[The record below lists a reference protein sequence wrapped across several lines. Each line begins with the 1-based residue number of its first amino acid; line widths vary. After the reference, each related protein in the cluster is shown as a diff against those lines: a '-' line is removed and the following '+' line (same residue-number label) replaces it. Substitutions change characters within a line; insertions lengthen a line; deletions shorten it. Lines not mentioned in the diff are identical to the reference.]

1 MTRSIQLVKG
11 KISMTDVNTHGGD
24 AVVGGHDA
32 ADILPER
39 APAANHGRTGAAWT
53 LFVGGAIAALFVAAG
68 MIVPSMTLV
77 YIGIAVAVVGIAAS
91 IVLRAAGYG
100 QVERVRARE

>member
-1 MTRSIQLVKG
+1 VTRSIQLVKG
-11 KISMTDVNTHGGD
+11 KISMTDVNTYDEGSVSGGQ
-24 AVVGGHDA
+24 DA
-32 ADILPER
+32 ADVLPER

-68 MIVPSMTLV
+68 MIVPSMMLV
-77 YIGIAVAVVGIAAS
+77 YIGVAVAVVGIIAS

>member
-1 MTRSIQLVKG
+1 MTRSKQLVEG
-11 KISMTDVNTHGGD
+11 KISMTDVNTHDEGSVAARPD
-24 AVVGGHDA
+24 VAETLPVG
-32 ADILPER
+32 P
-39 APAANHGRTGAAWT
+39 PPANHGRTGAGWT
-53 LFVGGAIAALFVAAG
+53 LFVGGAIAALLVGAG

-77 YIGIAVAVVGIAAS
+77 YTGIAVAVVGIVAS